1 MSLPV
6 LIVVL
11 LMTALVAAAFGWFLH
26 QARSHQQQQQQAS
39 RITELE
45 TVLEMERKQ
54 ALQHNEQIEQTRKQ
68 LMDSFASLSNE
79 ALKNNTDQFL
89 KLAQENIKQFHVQ
102 SQADLN
108 TREKSFQNLI
118 KPIHATLEKTELHL
132 REVEKERKE
141 AYGSLTRH
149 LESMAQAQVDLQQ
162 ETRNLVQALR
172 RPEVRGRWGE
182 MTLKRLVE
190 LAGMV
195 EYCDFFE
202 QEQHTT
208 DQGGLRPD
216 MIIRLPAGRDI
227 IVDVKTPLDA
237 FLTAV
242 ETTDEAKREQALDQH
257 ARNVQAR
264 VRELASKSYW
274 SQFDNTPDF
283 VVLFIPGDQF
293 LSAALERNNDLL
305 EYALQQR
312 VILATPTSLV
322 ALLRAVAFGWRQ
334 EALAENAD
342 HIRQLGEELYK
353 RLATFTEHLDKV
365 GKNLQRSVESFNK
378 AVGSMDRQVIPGARK
393 LSELGIKARK
403 ELEDVKQIETQ
414 ARTIEKDDS

>member
-1 MSLPV
+1 
-6 LIVVL
+6 
-11 LMTALVAAAFGWFLH
+11 
-26 QARSHQQQQQQAS
+26 
-39 RITELE
+39 
-45 TVLEMERKQ
+45 
-54 ALQHNEQIEQTRKQ
+54 
-68 LMDSFASLSNE
+68 
-79 ALKNNTDQFL
+79 
-89 KLAQENIKQFHVQ
+89 
-102 SQADLN
+102 
-108 TREKSFQNLI
+108 
-118 KPIHATLEKTELHL
+118 
-132 REVEKERKE
+132 
-141 AYGSLTRH
+141 
-149 LESMAQAQVDLQQ
+149 
-162 ETRNLVQALR
+162 
-172 RPEVRGRWGE
+172 
-182 MTLKRLVE
+182 
-190 LAGMV
+190 
-195 EYCDFFE
+195 DFFE

>member
-6 LIVVL
+6 LIFIL
-11 LMTALVAAAFGWFLH
+11 IMTALIAAALGWFLH
-26 QARSHQQQQQQAS
+26 QARSHQQQQQQAR

-45 TVLEMERKQ
+45 TVLEMERQ
-54 ALQHNEQIEQTRKQ
+54 HTRQHNEQIEQTRKQ

-89 KLAQENIKQFHVQ
+89 KLAQENIKQFHIQ
-102 SQADLN
+102 SQADLS

-141 AYGSLTRH
+141 AYGSLTKH
-149 LESMAQAQVDLQQ
+149 LESMAQSHLDLQQ

-202 QEQHTT
+202 QEQRTT
-208 DQGGLRPD
+208 DQGSLRPD

-237 FLTAV
+237 YLTAV
-242 ETTDEAKREQALDQH
+242 ETTDEAKREQALEQH

-264 VRELASKSYW
+264 VRELASKAYW
-274 SQFDNTPDF
+274 GQFDNTPDF

-293 LSAALERNNDLL
+293 LSAALEKNYDLL
-305 EYALQQR
+305 EDALQQR

-334 EALAENAD
+334 ESLAENAD
-342 HIRQLGEELYK
+342 HIRQLGEDLYK

-365 GKNLQRSVESFNK
+365 GRNLQRSVESFNK

-414 ARTIEKDDS
+414 TRVVEKDSS